1 MTEKQAQPLYS
12 KVGRKYVPIAAR
24 WHEDANA
31 DQMAVNTFRLT
42 YAYADGGRRFEYAVT
57 PDTAGFMAAALVA
70 KVAME
75 NAIRDA
81 SMPRP
86 SRPTRYTKAQL
97 ACIEQFRRDMAGL
110 APDFWA
116 GVPSHEVADAGIK
129 AVLEYRP

>member
-24 WHEDANA
+24 WHEDANI
-31 DQMAVNTFRLT
+31 DQMPIGTFRLT
-42 YAYADGGRRFEYAVT
+42 YAYADGGKLYEYNVEPATAPAV
-57 PDTAGFMAAALVA
+57 AAMMVA

-75 NAIRDA
+75 DAIREA

-86 SRPTRYTKAQL
+86 SGTTRYTKAQQ
-97 ACIEQFRRDMAGL
+97 ACIEQFRCDMAGL

-116 GVPSHEVADAGIK
+116 GVPSHKVADAGIK